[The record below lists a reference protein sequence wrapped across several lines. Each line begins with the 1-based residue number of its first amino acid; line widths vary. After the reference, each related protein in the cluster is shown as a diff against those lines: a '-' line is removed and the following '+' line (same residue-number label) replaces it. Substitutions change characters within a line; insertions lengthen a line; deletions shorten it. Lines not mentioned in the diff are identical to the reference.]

1 MRPEIEGVMPA
12 SLEAPA
18 RVIPITST
26 PSKPAWNKRRR
37 RIIQWIFGVFLAV
50 ALAAGGSYWRIST
63 QNKIT
68 FETVPLEQGAIQS
81 TITATGTLNP
91 VVNVQVSSQVSGNI
105 QALYADFNTQV
116 KKGQLVALID
126 PQIFQAQVN
135 QAAGSAGVAAA
146 AVVTGQAQIEKAKAE
161 LAGAVASRD
170 NLQSALA
177 KDEANAL
184 NAKIQLQRAEV
195 LFKQQIV
202 AQQDYDTAKAGYDA
216 YAAQLTADRSQ
227 IAAAEQNIRSA
238 QTQVDVTVTQLNGAQ
253 AQQRQAEAALAQA
266 KINLAHTRILAP
278 VSGTVI
284 ARYFDVGQ
292 TVAASFQAPD
302 IFDIAQDLTK
312 MQVDTNADESDV
324 GTIRA
329 GQSTT
334 FAVDA
339 YPATTF

>member
-195 LFKQQIV
+195 LFKQQPSPLSGGQQQRVAIARALINNPEILLADEPTGQLDSRTSVEIMKIFQELNRDRGITIV
-202 AQQDYDTAKAGYDA
+202 LITHSDEVAA
-216 YAAQLTADRSQ
+216 YADRV
-227 IAAAEQNIRSA
+227 IRFRDGS
-238 QTQVDVTVTQLNGAQ
+238 VV
-253 AQQRQAEAALAQA
+253 
-266 KINLAHTRILAP
+266 
-278 VSGTVI
+278 
-284 ARYFDVGQ
+284 
-292 TVAASFQAPD
+292 
-302 IFDIAQDLTK
+302 
-312 MQVDTNADESDV
+312 ADEPV
-324 GTIRA
+324 VHPAVNGKE
-329 GQSTT
+329 TT
-334 FAVDA
+334 HTAE
-339 YPATTF
+339 PAEVAR